1 MMQALG
7 LIEVVGYPAAI
18 EAADAALKASNVQLS
33 GLSKVGSGIMTVQ
46 LFGDV
51 GAITAAVEAAGRAA
65 EKLGKV
71 RSAHVIPRVD
81 ESLIGTVIKGRAV
94 TNEDV
99 SNNQSLLK
107 STEESSSG
115 SSESE
120 IRPKIQEDKEVNS
133 DVNSD
138 VNSSEVQRLSLDDE
152 AANQEDTLDTTINSG
167 LPSNV
172 NEEVFSLEDLNKKS
186 NSELRKLI
194 ETLGINVS
202 DKKLKEA
209 KKAELIR
216 LITDSTK

>member
-51 GAITAAVEAAGRAA
+51 GAITAAVEAGGRAA

-99 SNNQSLLK
+99 PNNQSLLK

-133 DVNSD
+133 DVNS
-138 VNSSEVQRLSLDDE
+138 SEVQRLSLDDE
-152 AANQEDTLDTTINSG
+152 AANQEETLDTTINSG

>member
-7 LIEVVGYPAAI
+7 LIEVIGYPAAI

-51 GAITAAVEAAGRAA
+51 GAIKAAVEAGGRAA

-81 ESLIGTVIKGRAV
+81 ESLIGTVIKR
-94 TNEDV
+94 
-99 SNNQSLLK
+99 
-107 STEESSSG
+107 
-115 SSESE
+115 
-120 IRPKIQEDKEVNS
+120 RPAANDGIDNKEANS
-133 DVNSD
+133 DLNVSGVQNVSLTD
-138 VNSSEVQRLSLDDE
+138 EV
-152 AANQEDTLDTTINSG
+152 ANPADGKDITINSSVG
-167 LPSNV
+167 PNA

-186 NSELRKLI
+186 NTELRKLI
-194 ETLGINVS
+194 EALGIDVS

-216 LITDSTK
+216 IITDSKK

>member
-7 LIEVVGYPAAI
+7 LIEVIGYPAAI

-51 GAITAAVEAAGRAA
+51 GAIKAAVEAGGRAA

-71 RSAHVIPRVD
+71 RSAHVIPRVN
-81 ESLIGTVIKGRAV
+81 ESLIGTVIKRRPAANDGIA
-94 TNEDV
+94 NKGILE
-99 SNNQSLLK
+99 L
-107 STEESSSG
+107 EIH
-115 SSESE
+115 SEG
-120 IRPKIQEDKEVNS
+120 KEVNS
-133 DVNSD
+133 SLNDSGVQNVSLTD
-138 VNSSEVQRLSLDDE
+138 EVANPRDGKDITIKSSLGPN
-152 AANQEDTLDTTINSG
+152 A
-167 LPSNV
+167 

-186 NSELRKLI
+186 NTELRKLI
-194 ETLGINVS
+194 EALGIDVS

-216 LITDSTK
+216 IITDSKK

>member
-7 LIEVVGYPAAI
+7 LIEVIGYPAAI

-51 GAITAAVEAAGRAA
+51 GAIKAAVEAGGRAA

-81 ESLIGTVIKGRAV
+81 ESLIGTVIKERPAANDGIA
-94 TNEDV
+94 N
-99 SNNQSLLK
+99 K
-107 STEESSSG
+107 G
-115 SSESE
+115 ISELE
-120 IRPKIQEDKEVNS
+120 IHPGGKEVNS
-133 DVNSD
+133 GLNDSGVQNVSLTD
-138 VNSSEVQRLSLDDE
+138 EVANQGDGKDIATNSSLGPN
-152 AANQEDTLDTTINSG
+152 A
-167 LPSNV
+167 

-186 NSELRKLI
+186 NTELRKLI
-194 ETLGINVS
+194 EALGIDVS

-216 LITDSTK
+216 IITDSKK

>member
-7 LIEVVGYPAAI
+7 LIEVIGYPAAI

-51 GAITAAVEAAGRAA
+51 GAIKAAVEAGKWAA

-81 ESLIGTVIKGRAV
+81 ESLIGTVINVRPAANDGIDNKKGIS
-94 TNEDV
+94 D
-99 SNNQSLLK
+99 L
-107 STEESSSG
+107 
-115 SSESE
+115 E
-120 IRPKIQEDKEVNS
+120 IHSVGKEVNS
-133 DVNSD
+133 DLNASA
-138 VNSSEVQRLSLDDE
+138 VQNVSLDDE
-152 AANQEDTLDTTINSG
+152 AANPEDGKDIATHSSLE
-167 LPSNV
+167 SNA
-172 NEEVFSLEDLNKKS
+172 NEEIFSLEDLNKKS
-186 NSELRKLI
+186 NTELRKLV
-194 ETLGINVS
+194 EALGIDVS

-216 LITDSTK
+216 LITDSKK

>member
-51 GAITAAVEAAGRAA
+51 GAITAAVEAGERAA

-81 ESLIGTVIKGRAV
+81 ESLIGTVVKGRP
-94 TNEDV
+94 V
-99 SNNQSLLK
+99 SNEEIASNQSLLNE
-107 STEESSSG
+107 T
-115 SSESE
+115 
-120 IRPKIQEDKEVNS
+120 QDK
-133 DVNSD
+133 
-138 VNSSEVQRLSLDDE
+138 SLDHEVAHQDDV
-152 AANQEDTLDTTINSG
+152 EDTVTN
-167 LPSNV
+167 SNV
-172 NEEVFSLEDLNKKS
+172 VLNTNEEIFSLEDLNKKS
-186 NSELRKLI
+186 NTELRKLI
-194 ETLGINVS
+194 QTLGINVS

-209 KKAELIR
+209 KKTELIK
-216 LITDSTK
+216 LIADSKK

>member
-7 LIEVVGYPAAI
+7 LIEVIGYPAAI

-51 GAITAAVEAAGRAA
+51 GAIKAAVEAGKRAA

-81 ESLIGTVIKGRAV
+81 ESLIGTVIKR
-94 TNEDV
+94 
-99 SNNQSLLK
+99 
-107 STEESSSG
+107 
-115 SSESE
+115 
-120 IRPKIQEDKEVNS
+120 RPAANDGIDNKEVNS
-133 DVNSD
+133 NLNDSGVQNVSLTD
-138 VNSSEVQRLSLDDE
+138 EV
-152 AANQEDTLDTTINSG
+152 ANPADGKDITINSSVG
-167 LPSNV
+167 PNA

-186 NSELRKLI
+186 NTELRKLI
-194 ETLGINVS
+194 EALGIDVS

-216 LITDSTK
+216 IITDSKK

>member
-46 LFGDV
+46 FFGDV
-51 GAITAAVEAAGRAA
+51 GAITAAVEAGKRAA

-81 ESLIGTVIKGRAV
+81 ESLIGTVIKGKAT
-94 TNEDV
+94 TNDEAT
-99 SNNQSLLK
+99 NNESLLNA
-107 STEESSSG
+107 TEEVSTST
-115 SSESE
+115 SESG
-120 IRPKIQEDKEVNS
+120 IHQDLNTSGTQNI
-133 DVNSD
+133 
-138 VNSSEVQRLSLDDE
+138 SLDDE
-152 AANQEDTLDTTINSG
+152 VVHQGDAPDITTENS
-167 LPSNV
+167 LESNP

-186 NSELRKLI
+186 NSELRTLI

-216 LITDSTK
+216 LITDFKK

>member
-7 LIEVVGYPAAI
+7 LIEVIGYPAAI

-51 GAITAAVEAAGRAA
+51 GAIKAAVEAGGRAA

-81 ESLIGTVIKGRAV
+81 ESLIGTVIKRRPAANDGIA
-94 TNEDV
+94 N
-99 SNNQSLLK
+99 K
-107 STEESSSG
+107 G
-115 SSESE
+115 ISELEIHSE
-120 IRPKIQEDKEVNS
+120 GKEVNS
-133 DVNSD
+133 SLNAPGVQNVSLTD
-138 VNSSEVQRLSLDDE
+138 EV
-152 AANQEDTLDTTINSG
+152 ANPGDGKDITINSSLG
-167 LPSNV
+167 PNA

-186 NSELRKLI
+186 NTELRKLI
-194 ETLGINVS
+194 EALGIDVS

-216 LITDSTK
+216 IITDSKK

>member
-51 GAITAAVEAAGRAA
+51 GAITAAVEAGGRAA

-94 TNEDV
+94 TNEGV
-99 SNNQSLLK
+99 PNNQSLLK
-107 STEESSSG
+107 SAEEMSSQT
-115 SSESE
+115 SEAESHLGLNTSTMQN
-120 IRPKIQEDKEVNS
+120 I
-133 DVNSD
+133 
-138 VNSSEVQRLSLDDE
+138 SLDDE
-152 AANQEDTLDTTINSG
+152 VAHQGDAPDVTTE
-167 LPSNV
+167 SNLV
-172 NEEVFSLEDLNKKS
+172 SNTNEEVFSLEDLNKKS

>member
-46 LFGDV
+46 FFGDL
-51 GAITAAVEAAGRAA
+51 GAITAAVEAGKRAA

-81 ESLIGTVIKGRAV
+81 ESLIGTVIKGKAT
-94 TNEDV
+94 TNDEAT
-99 SNNQSLLK
+99 NNESLLK
-107 STEESSSG
+107 ATEEMSTG
-115 SSESE
+115 TSESE
-120 IRPKIQEDKEVNS
+120 IHPDLNTSGTQNI
-133 DVNSD
+133 
-138 VNSSEVQRLSLDDE
+138 SLDDE
-152 AANQEDTLDTTINSG
+152 VAHQGDAPDITTESSLI
-167 LPSNV
+167 SNP

-186 NSELRKLI
+186 NTELRTLI

-216 LITDSTK
+216 LITDSKK

>member
-46 LFGDV
+46 FFGDV
-51 GAITAAVEAAGRAA
+51 GAITAAVEAGKRAA

-81 ESLIGTVIKGRAV
+81 ESLIGTVIKGKAT
-94 TNEDV
+94 TNDEAT
-99 SNNQSLLK
+99 NNESLLK
-107 STEESSSG
+107 ATEEMSTG
-115 SSESE
+115 TSESG
-120 IRPKIQEDKEVNS
+120 IHPDLNTSGTQNI
-133 DVNSD
+133 
-138 VNSSEVQRLSLDDE
+138 SLDDE
-152 AANQEDTLDTTINSG
+152 VDRQGDALDKTTESSLI
-167 LPSNV
+167 SNP

-186 NSELRKLI
+186 NTELRTLI

-216 LITDSTK
+216 LITDSKK

>member
-7 LIEVVGYPAAI
+7 LIEVIGYPAAI

-51 GAITAAVEAAGRAA
+51 GAIKAAVEAGGRAA

-81 ESLIGTVIKGRAV
+81 ESLIGTVIKERPAANDGIA
-94 TNEDV
+94 N
-99 SNNQSLLK
+99 K
-107 STEESSSG
+107 G
-115 SSESE
+115 ISELE
-120 IRPKIQEDKEVNS
+120 IHPGGKEVNS
-133 DVNSD
+133 GLND
-138 VNSSEVQRLSLDDE
+138 SEVQNVSLTDE
-152 AANQEDTLDTTINSG
+152 VANQGDGKDIATNSSLG
-167 LPSNV
+167 PNA

-186 NSELRKLI
+186 NTELRKLI
-194 ETLGINVS
+194 EALGIDVS

-216 LITDSTK
+216 IITDSKK

>member
-46 LFGDV
+46 FFGDV
-51 GAITAAVEAAGRAA
+51 GAITAAVEAGKRAA

-81 ESLIGTVIKGRAV
+81 ESLIGTVIKGKAT
-94 TNEDV
+94 TNDEAT
-99 SNNQSLLK
+99 NNESLLK
-107 STEESSSG
+107 ATEEMSTG
-115 SSESE
+115 TAESE
-120 IRPKIQEDKEVNS
+120 IHPDLNTSGTQNI
-133 DVNSD
+133 
-138 VNSSEVQRLSLDDE
+138 SLDDE
-152 AANQEDTLDTTINSG
+152 VAHQGDASDITTESSLI
-167 LPSNV
+167 SNP

-186 NSELRKLI
+186 NTELRTLI

-216 LITDSTK
+216 LITDSKK

>member
-51 GAITAAVEAAGRAA
+51 GAITAAVEAGGRAA

-94 TNEDV
+94 TNEGV
-99 SNNQSLLK
+99 PNNQSLLK
-107 STEESSSG
+107 SAEEMSSQTSETESHLDPNTSTMQNIS
-115 SSESE
+115 
-120 IRPKIQEDKEVNS
+120 IDDEVAHQGEAS
-133 DVNSD
+133 DV
-138 VNSSEVQRLSLDDE
+138 
-152 AANQEDTLDTTINSG
+152 TTE
-167 LPSNV
+167 SNLV
-172 NEEVFSLEDLNKKS
+172 SNANEEVFSLEDLNKKS

-202 DKKLKEA
+202 DKKSKEA

>member
-7 LIEVVGYPAAI
+7 LIEVIGYPAAI

-51 GAITAAVEAAGRAA
+51 GAIKAAVEAGGRAA

-81 ESLIGTVIKGRAV
+81 ESLIGTVIKRRPAANDGIA
-94 TNEDV
+94 NKGILE
-99 SNNQSLLK
+99 L
-107 STEESSSG
+107 EIH
-115 SSESE
+115 SEG
-120 IRPKIQEDKEVNS
+120 KEVNS
-133 DVNSD
+133 SLNDSGVQNVSLTD
-138 VNSSEVQRLSLDDE
+138 EV
-152 AANQEDTLDTTINSG
+152 ANPGDGKDITINSSLG
-167 LPSNV
+167 PNA

-186 NSELRKLI
+186 NTELRKLI
-194 ETLGINVS
+194 EALGIDVS

-216 LITDSTK
+216 IITDSKK

>member
-1 MMQALG
+1 MQALG
-7 LIEVVGYPAAI
+7 LIEVIGYPAAI

-51 GAITAAVEAAGRAA
+51 GAIKAAVEAGGRAA

-81 ESLIGTVIKGRAV
+81 ESLIGTVIKRRPAANDGIA
-94 TNEDV
+94 N
-99 SNNQSLLK
+99 K
-107 STEESSSG
+107 G
-115 SSESE
+115 ISELEIHSE
-120 IRPKIQEDKEVNS
+120 GKEVNS
-133 DVNSD
+133 SLNDPGVQNVSLTD
-138 VNSSEVQRLSLDDE
+138 EV
-152 AANQEDTLDTTINSG
+152 ANPGDGKDITINSSLG
-167 LPSNV
+167 PNA

-186 NSELRKLI
+186 NTELRKLI
-194 ETLGINVS
+194 EALGIDVS

-216 LITDSTK
+216 IITDSKK

>member
-7 LIEVVGYPAAI
+7 LIEVIGYPAAI

-51 GAITAAVEAAGRAA
+51 GAIKAAVEAGGRAA

-81 ESLIGTVIKGRAV
+81 ESLIGTVIKR
-94 TNEDV
+94 
-99 SNNQSLLK
+99 
-107 STEESSSG
+107 
-115 SSESE
+115 
-120 IRPKIQEDKEVNS
+120 RPAANDGIDNKEVNS
-133 DVNSD
+133 NLNDSGVQNVSLTD
-138 VNSSEVQRLSLDDE
+138 EV
-152 AANQEDTLDTTINSG
+152 ANPADGKDITINSSVG
-167 LPSNV
+167 PNA

-186 NSELRKLI
+186 NTELRKLI
-194 ETLGINVS
+194 EALGIDVS

-216 LITDSTK
+216 IITDSKK

>member
-51 GAITAAVEAAGRAA
+51 GAITAAVEAGGRAA

-94 TNEDV
+94 TNEGIP
-99 SNNQSLLK
+99 NNQSLLT
-107 STEESSSG
+107 STEEMNSQT
-115 SSESE
+115 SEAESHLDPNTSTMQN
-120 IRPKIQEDKEVNS
+120 I
-133 DVNSD
+133 
-138 VNSSEVQRLSLDDE
+138 SLDDE
-152 AANQEDTLDTTINSG
+152 VAHQGEASDVTTE
-167 LPSNV
+167 SNLV
-172 NEEVFSLEDLNKKS
+172 SNANEEVFSLEDLNKKS

>member
-51 GAITAAVEAAGRAA
+51 GAITAAVEAGGRAA

-81 ESLIGTVIKGRAV
+81 ESLIGTVIKGRVV

-99 SNNQSLLK
+99 PNNQSLLK
-107 STEESSSG
+107 SAEESSSG

-120 IRPKIQEDKEVNS
+120 IRPKVQEDKE
-133 DVNSD
+133 VNSD

-152 AANQEDTLDTTINSG
+152 AANQEETLDTTINSG

>member
-46 LFGDV
+46 FFGDV
-51 GAITAAVEAAGRAA
+51 GAITAAVEAGGRAA

-71 RSAHVIPRVD
+71 RSTHVIPRVD
-81 ESLIGTVIKGRAV
+81 ESLIGTVIKGKAA
-94 TNEDV
+94 TN
-99 SNNQSLLK
+99 NPSLLK
-107 STEESSSG
+107 ATEEMSTST
-115 SSESE
+115 SESE
-120 IRPKIQEDKEVNS
+120 IHPGLNTSGTQNTSLNDEVAHQG
-133 DVNSD
+133 DVTD
-138 VNSSEVQRLSLDDE
+138 IATESSLE
-152 AANQEDTLDTTINSG
+152 
-167 LPSNV
+167 SNA

-216 LITDSTK
+216 LITDSKK

>member
-46 LFGDV
+46 FFGDV
-51 GAITAAVEAAGRAA
+51 GAITAAVEAGGRAA

-71 RSAHVIPRVD
+71 RSTHVIPRVD
-81 ESLIGTVIKGRAV
+81 ESLIGTVIKGKAA
-94 TNEDV
+94 TNDEAT
-99 SNNQSLLK
+99 NNPSLLK
-107 STEESSSG
+107 ATEEMSTS

-120 IRPKIQEDKEVNS
+120 IHPGLNTSGTQNTSLNDEVAHQG
-133 DVNSD
+133 DVTD
-138 VNSSEVQRLSLDDE
+138 IATESSLE
-152 AANQEDTLDTTINSG
+152 
-167 LPSNV
+167 SNA

-194 ETLGINVS
+194 EALGINVS

-216 LITDSTK
+216 LITDSKK

>member
-51 GAITAAVEAAGRAA
+51 GAITAAVEAGGRAA

-94 TNEDV
+94 TNEGIP
-99 SNNQSLLK
+99 NNQSLLT
-107 STEESSSG
+107 STEEMSSQN
-115 SSESE
+115 SEAESHLDPNTSTMQN
-120 IRPKIQEDKEVNS
+120 I
-133 DVNSD
+133 
-138 VNSSEVQRLSLDDE
+138 SLDDE
-152 AANQEDTLDTTINSG
+152 VTHQGEASDVTTE
-167 LPSNV
+167 SNLV
-172 NEEVFSLEDLNKKS
+172 SNTNEEVFSLEDLNKKS

>member
-46 LFGDV
+46 FFGDV
-51 GAITAAVEAAGRAA
+51 GAITAAVEAGKRAA

-81 ESLIGTVIKGRAV
+81 ESLIGTVIKGKAT
-94 TNEDV
+94 TNDEAT
-99 SNNQSLLK
+99 NNESLLK
-107 STEESSSG
+107 ATEEMSTG
-115 SSESE
+115 TSESE
-120 IRPKIQEDKEVNS
+120 IHPDLNTSGTQNI
-133 DVNSD
+133 
-138 VNSSEVQRLSLDDE
+138 SLDDE
-152 AANQEDTLDTTINSG
+152 VAHQGDAPDITTESSLI
-167 LPSNV
+167 SNP

-186 NSELRKLI
+186 NTELRTLI

-216 LITDSTK
+216 LITDSKK

>member
-7 LIEVVGYPAAI
+7 LIEVIGYPAAI

-51 GAITAAVEAAGRAA
+51 GAIKAAVEAGGRAA

-81 ESLIGTVIKGRAV
+81 ESLIGTVIKRRPAANDGIA
-94 TNEDV
+94 N
-99 SNNQSLLK
+99 K
-107 STEESSSG
+107 G
-115 SSESE
+115 ISELEIHSE
-120 IRPKIQEDKEVNS
+120 GKEVNS
-133 DVNSD
+133 SLNDSGVQNVSLTD
-138 VNSSEVQRLSLDDE
+138 EV
-152 AANQEDTLDTTINSG
+152 ANPGDGKDITINSSLG
-167 LPSNV
+167 PNA

-186 NSELRKLI
+186 NTELRKLI
-194 ETLGINVS
+194 EALGIDVS

-216 LITDSTK
+216 IITDSKK

>member
-7 LIEVVGYPAAI
+7 LIEVIGYPAAI

-46 LFGDV
+46 FFGDV
-51 GAITAAVEAAGRAA
+51 GAIKAAVEAGKRAA

-81 ESLIGTVIKGRAV
+81 ESLIGTVIKGRSSA
-94 TNEDV
+94 NEGID
-99 SNNQSLLK
+99 N
-107 STEESSSG
+107 E
-115 SSESE
+115 
-120 IRPKIQEDKEVNS
+120 EVNS
-133 DVNSD
+133 DLNVS
-138 VNSSEVQRLSLDDE
+138 VVQNVSLDDE
-152 AANQEDTLDTTINSG
+152 AVNPEDGKDITTNSSLG
-167 LPSNV
+167 PNA

-186 NSELRKLI
+186 NTELRKLI
-194 ETLGINVS
+194 EALGIDVS

-216 LITDSTK
+216 IVTDSKK